1 VFGEGTAMKT
11 VLVLANESIVRA
23 ILRYM
28 MKQYNVIEAATP
40 EEAIICFRDHHDQID
55 LLLAD
60 VTLPTISGTQVALL
74 FRLQN
79 PSLPVI
85 LTSDY
90 LVHDWPSQDY
100 TDLERL
106 GSSRMVFLHK
116 PFSAHALS
124 NVVHQLIGSPPP
136 QLARAGA

>member
-1 VFGEGTAMKT
+1 MKT

-28 MKQYNVIEAATP
+28 LREYNVIEAATP
-40 EEAIICFRDHHDQID
+40 EEALTFFRDHHDQID

-60 VTLPTISGTQVALL
+60 VTLPKISGTQVALL
-74 FRLQN
+74 FRFQN

-90 LVHDWPSQDY
+90 SVRDWSSRDY
-100 TDLERL
+100 SDLEGL
-106 GSSRMVFLHK
+106 GSSRLVFVQK
-116 PFSAHALS
+116 PFSAQALS
-124 NVVHQLIGSPPP
+124 NAVRLLIGAP
-136 QLARAGA
+136 QPEMAKTAYQQAGQ

>member
-1 VFGEGTAMKT
+1 MKT

-28 MKQYNVIEAATP
+28 MKRYNVIEAATP
-40 EEAIICFRDHHDQID
+40 EEALTFFRDHHDQID

-74 FRLQN
+74 FRFQN
-79 PSLPVI
+79 PNLPVI
-85 LTSDY
+85 LTSDHS
-90 LVHDWPSQDY
+90 VNDWPSRDY

-106 GSSRMVFLHK
+106 GSSGMLFLQK
-116 PFSAHALS
+116 PFSGQVLS
-124 NVVHQLIGSPPP
+124 NAVRQLIGAPPE
-136 QLARAGA
+136 LVRKAGQQAV